1 MEIVRKDTSITDY
14 SEVAI
19 GEVFIRIRDDDVYME
34 TDQGAISLGDGYC
47 YDIEDDEEVQ
57 VVKAKLYIED

>member
-14 SEVAI
+14 SAVAI
-19 GEVFIRIRDDDVYME
+19 GEVFVRIKDNDVYME
-34 TDQGAISLGDGYC
+34 TEEGPIGLGDGCC
-47 YDIEDDEEVQ
+47 YIIEDDEEVQ